1 MKTEGYLY
9 ETHMHTSEG
18 SACGCSTG
26 AEMAGA
32 YAEHGYTGIIV
43 TDHFFY
49 GNTALDRRLPWSEWV
64 NAFCRGYEHAK
75 AEGAKRGLQV
85 FFGWESCY
93 DGTEFL
99 IYGLDKAWLLAHPE
113 IRDATVAE
121 QFRLGHEGGGIV
133 CHAHPYREASY
144 ISEIRLYPEYI
155 DAVEGMNAANFVK
168 GMKAEPPCLE
178 YDNMAVAYAEKYHF
192 PMTAGSDQH
201 STEMLFGGMV
211 FDRKLKDIHDFVD
224 AVMSRE
230 AVRMLDG
237 SEERQV

>member
-75 AEGAKRGLQV
+75 AEGERRGLQV

-121 QFRLGHEGGGIV
+121 QFRLVHEGGGIV

-155 DAVEGMNAANFVK
+155 DAVEGMNAANFGK